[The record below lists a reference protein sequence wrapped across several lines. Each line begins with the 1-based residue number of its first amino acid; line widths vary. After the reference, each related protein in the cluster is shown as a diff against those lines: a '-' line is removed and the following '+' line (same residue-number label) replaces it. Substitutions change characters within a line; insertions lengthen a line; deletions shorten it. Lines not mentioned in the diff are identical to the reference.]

1 MEEIKLNNNFFLKK
15 KCVLKA
21 HALKKKIVLKQKG
34 CMCSIQQ
41 HIYQNWNDA
50 EKIGMAP
57 GQG

>member
-1 MEEIKLNNNFFLKK
+1 MCLEGSCFE
-15 KCVLKA
+15 
-21 HALKKKIVLKQKG
+21 KKIVLKQKG